1 MATQSPAPYRPRTYL
16 WLLVLPFVWQIGGTP
31 LANGIDWHPL
41 GLPFLM
47 VWQMAGVVFSSVVF
61 AWVFHLDKLNGVHAA
76 DEAAL
81 ENSAEPAARG
91 GH

>member
-1 MATQSPAPYRPRTYL
+1 MATPSLAPHRPRTYL
-16 WLLVLPFVWQIGGTP
+16 WLLILPFVWQVGGIP
-31 LANGIDWHPL
+31 VANGIAWHPL

-47 VWQMAGVVFSSVVF
+47 VWQMAGVMFSSCVF
-61 AWVFHLDKLNGVHAA
+61 AWVFHLDKVNGVHAA

-81 ENSAEPAARG
+81 ERDGAAPVRG